1 MFDKHNVYM
10 LKKITKS
17 IYGRN
22 IFTEF
27 IGVTLVNKIIQVAG
41 TQFHNTSSVHCIV
54 CSPPQVKCLAIIIY
68 PPYTL
73 LHLHPSPQQE
83 HFVK

>member
-17 IYGRN
+17 IYGRK

-41 TQFHNTSSVHCIV
+41 TQFHNTSSVQCIM
-54 CSPPQVKCLAIIIY
+54 CSPPQVRSASTAIY
-68 PPYTL
+68 PPPRPPAP
-73 LHLHPSPQQE
+73 H
-83 HFVK
+83 K